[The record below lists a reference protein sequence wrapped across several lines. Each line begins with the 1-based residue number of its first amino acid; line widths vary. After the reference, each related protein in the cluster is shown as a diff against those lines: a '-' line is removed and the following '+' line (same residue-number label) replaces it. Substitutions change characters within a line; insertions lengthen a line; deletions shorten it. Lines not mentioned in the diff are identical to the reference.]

1 MTNKRTAAE
10 WLDSFDW
17 GEYEDVEGCS
27 GRWLDD
33 AEKKLNVNSRSELTS
48 SKFLTSRI
56 TKETMSYMLS
66 DARALLER
74 QLDVMETFKDMID
87 LMKTEALIDKSKVIE
102 AQEKLLECHDM
113 QLKSVKLAVE
123 STVQSSVQQ
132 EIKSYSE
139 AVMKKSSETVVTE
152 KSLKS
157 VVRSAIE
164 DEDRSKNL
172 IIFGLTEQDGEK
184 LDSKVIDMLSDL
196 NEKPRVSTSRIG
208 LKRNDKP
215 ADNSGCRPVKVKLAS
230 STIAHQILQKAR
242 NLRNLDKYKSV
253 YICPDR
259 SPENRAARRALVLEL
274 KAASESQP
282 DKNFYIKHG
291 KVVSV
296 EK

>member
-17 GEYEDVEGCS
+17 DEYEDVGGCS

-66 DARALLER
+66 DARDLLER

-139 AVMKKSSETVVTE
+139 AVMKKSNETVVTE

-208 LKRNDKP
+208 VKRDDKP
-215 ADNSGCRPVKVKLAS
+215 DDPACRPVKVKLLN

-242 NLRNLDKYKSV
+242 NLRNVDKYKAV

-282 DKNFYIKHG
+282 NKKFYIKHG

>member
-1 MTNKRTAAE
+1 
-10 WLDSFDW
+10 
-17 GEYEDVEGCS
+17 
-27 GRWLDD
+27 
-33 AEKKLNVNSRSELTS
+33 
-48 SKFLTSRI
+48 
-56 TKETMSYMLS
+56 MSYMLS
-66 DARALLER
+66 DARDLLER

-87 LMKTEALIDKSKVIE
+87 LMKTEALIDKTKVIE
-102 AQEKLLECHDM
+102 AQEKLLECQDM
-113 QLKSVKLAVE
+113 RLNSVKLAVE

-139 AVMKKSSETVVTE
+139 AVMKKSNETVVTE

-208 LKRNDKP
+208 VKRDDKP
-215 ADNSGCRPVKVKLAS
+215 DDSACRPVKVKLLN

-242 NLRNLDKYKSV
+242 NLRNVDKYKSV

-282 DKNFYIKHG
+282 NKKFYIKHG

>member
-1 MTNKRTAAE
+1 MSNKRTAAE

-17 GEYEDVEGCS
+17 DDYEDVAGCS

-102 AQEKLLECHDM
+102 AQEKLLECQDM

-139 AVMKKSSETVVTE
+139 AVMKKSSETFVTE

-184 LDSKVIDMLSDL
+184 LDSKVINMLSDL
-196 NEKPRVSTSRIG
+196 NEKP
-208 LKRNDKP
+208 
-215 ADNSGCRPVKVKLAS
+215 
-230 STIAHQILQKAR
+230 
-242 NLRNLDKYKSV
+242 LRK
-253 YICPDR
+253 I
-259 SPENRAARRALVLEL
+259 
-274 KAASESQP
+274 
-282 DKNFYIKHG
+282 
-291 KVVSV
+291 
-296 EK
+296 